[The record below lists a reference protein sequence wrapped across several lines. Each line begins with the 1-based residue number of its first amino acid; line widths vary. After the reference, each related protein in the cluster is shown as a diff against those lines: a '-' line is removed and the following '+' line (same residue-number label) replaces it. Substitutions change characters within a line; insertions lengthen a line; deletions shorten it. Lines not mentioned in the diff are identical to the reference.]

1 MACVAEGRELLELES
16 HWIFLSAHDVPA
28 ARPACVSTRTRGFT
42 TRYCTQ
48 HVALHVYDD
57 RVIAV
62 VELVVLLT
70 AAAADQAWD

>member
-1 MACVAEGRELLELES
+1 MLQRAANCLSWRHIGVF
-16 HWIFLSAHDVPA
+16 FLRTMYLRLDLRVPRQA
-28 ARPACVSTRTRGFT
+28 RGFT
-42 TRYCTQ
+42 ITRYCTQ

-57 RVIAV
+57 RVIDV

>member
-1 MACVAEGRELLELES
+1 MYLRLDL
-16 HWIFLSAHDVPA
+16 
-28 ARPACVSTRTRGFT
+28 RVSRHARGFT